1 MKPGHHGGLPLH
13 GHTVIGHTPAEVGAA
28 GIHRRRMIHNPTTSI
43 HGTTRSRPLRRG
55 SLHCDHDPDEHIG
68 FHSNYIS
75 ERLGVK
81 ILHIFVQSGT
91 DDQYWGP
98 LSFEQRVGHIFED
111 THARTPSGGLPFIGV
126 GF

>member
-1 MKPGHHGGLPLH
+1 MNICCIVFAVMYIYSQVL
-13 GHTVIGHTPAEVGAA
+13 TV
-28 GIHRRRMIHNPTTSI
+28 
-43 HGTTRSRPLRRG
+43 
-55 SLHCDHDPDEHIG
+55 DDPDEHIG

-75 ERLGVK
+75 EALGVK